1 MSSWLSQC
9 CLGDDEF
16 IKLSHCGEMSNAKMQ
31 SLVGRRCTKDWFSKT
46 TTMYCRQRVC
56 FSVLLIPILLILF
69 SLVTPAVSIHLE
81 SMESHSEF
89 SCEPIRLRM
98 CQDLPYNTTFMPNLL
113 NHYDQQTAAL
123 AMEKYQAKNGLSQ
136 NGESIAVRSVHLF
149 MANACLSHEPL
160 RGVKRQAHSQRVHLN
175 KNEMSL
181 SLPQPFHPM
190 VNLVC
195 SADLR
200 MFLCA
205 LYAPVC
211 TVYGQVSMPCRSLC
225 QRAKDECHKLM
236 EVFGVAWPDDM
247 ECNRFPDCDEPYPR
261 VEDLQTDSDPTD
273 ESSLTVSREYGFWCP
288 RELKMEPDLG
298 YTFMGKKDCSGPCPS
313 MFFNQKELNF
323 MRYFIGVVSVVCL
336 AATLFTFL
344 TFLIDVTRFRY
355 PERPIIFYAV
365 CYVMVSLVFF
375 LGFLLEDR
383 VACNAASPSQF
394 KASTI
399 TQGSH
404 NKVCTLFFMVLYFF
418 TMAGSVWWVIL
429 TITWFLAAVPKWG
442 SEAIEKKA
450 LIFHAVAWGLPG
462 ALTVTLLA
470 LNKIEGDGISGV
482 CFIGLYDMDAL
493 RWFVLAPL
501 CLNVA
506 VSGSLSPVGG
516 HCGSNR
522 VRMEIPLEKEN
533 QTKLVKFMI
542 RMGVFSVL
550 YLVPLL
556 TVIGCYLYE
565 HTYRSTW
572 EKTWM
577 EENCKSYHI
586 PCPYKVEREGGES
599 VCVVLQEQPDFAQS
613 LLREP
618 HPPVVRK
625 SRGTST
631 QGTSTHA
638 SSTHLAVLDDL
649 DEPIRTHHGPPTST
663 RSKASSAHSK
673 TSYHGSLRRTRDDR
687 SDSVV
692 YRGTEARSFHGSMP
706 RLDHPLSAHGS
717 VHQIDGHSKHGSQ
730 RDVSEAAATLITH
743 GTTGV
748 TARLLRTTPPG
759 LRGLLRRLWTPLKIY
774 PPLRH
779 TRLCKCFLSEGGEC
793 SSDILGVPR

>member
-1 MSSWLSQC
+1 MSSGLSC
-9 CLGDDEF
+9 GCLGDDKV
-16 IKLSHCGEMSNAKMQ
+16 IRLSHCGEMSIVKMQ
-31 SLVGRRCTKDWFSKT
+31 ALGRGLMKDRFSKT
-46 TTMYCRQRVC
+46 TTIYCRQRVPVC
-56 FSVLLIPILLILF
+56 FSVLIPISLLLF
-69 SLVTPAVSIHLE
+69 SLVTPALSIHME
-81 SMESHSEF
+81 SIESHSEF

-123 AMEKYQAKNGLSQ
+123 AME
-136 NGESIAVRSVHLF
+136 
-149 MANACLSHEPL
+149 
-160 RGVKRQAHSQRVHLN
+160 
-175 KNEMSL
+175 
-181 SLPQPFHPM
+181 PFHPM
-190 VNLVC
+190 VNLLC

-236 EVFGVAWPDDM
+236 EIFGVAWPDDM
-247 ECNRFPDCDEPYPR
+247 ECSRFPDCDEPYPR
-261 VEDLQTDSDPTD
+261 PEDLLTSSDPTD
-273 ESSLTVSREYGFWCP
+273 QLSMTVQRDYGFWCP
-288 RELKMEPDLG
+288 REFKVDPDLG
-298 YTFMGKKDCSGPCPS
+298 YTFMGKKDCSAPCPS
-313 MFFNQKELNF
+313 MFFNQQELTF
-323 MRYFIGVVSVVCL
+323 IRYFIGVVSIVCL
-336 AATLFTFL
+336 SATLFTFL

-383 VACNAASPSQF
+383 VACNAISPSQF
-394 KASTI
+394 RASTI

-450 LIFHAVAWGLPG
+450 LLFHAVAWGLPG

-482 CFIGLYDMDAL
+482 CFIGLYDIDAL

-506 VSGSLSPVGG
+506 VGVSLLLVGIVAL
-516 HCGSNR
+516 NR

-565 HTYRSTW
+565 HTYRSSWETTW
-572 EKTWM
+572 ID
-577 EENCKSYHI
+577 ENCRHHHI
-586 PCPYKVEREGGES
+586 PCPYKVEQTSRPAMVLFLIKYLMMLVVGIPSVFWVGSKKTCFEWASFLHGRRRKDSGVNES
-599 VCVVLQEQPDFAQS
+599 RQVLQEQPDFAQS

-618 HPPVVRK
+618 NTPIVRK

-638 SSTHLAVLDDL
+638 SSTHLAALDDL
-649 DEPIRTHHGPPTST
+649 DEPVRSHHAPPTST
-663 RSKASSAHSK
+663 RSKASSVHSK
-673 TSYHGSLRRTRDDR
+673 ASYHGSLRRIHDDR
-687 SDSVV
+687 SDTMVC
-692 YRGTEARSFHGSMP
+692 RGTEERSFHGSMP
-706 RLDHPLSAHGS
+706 RLDHPLSAHS
-717 VHQIDGHSKHGSQ
+717 SLHQIDGHSRHGSQ
-730 RDVSEAAATLITH
+730 RDVSEAPSTLITH
-743 GTTGV
+743 GTTG
-748 TARLLRTTPPG
+748 
-759 LRGLLRRLWTPLKIY
+759 
-774 PPLRH
+774 
-779 TRLCKCFLSEGGEC
+779 
-793 SSDILGVPR
+793 SDSQAAEKDGTSA